1 MTEEITER
9 TADVEELN
17 EILSHLN
24 NGGLTDPE
32 WQGRGI
38 RFMLRRF
45 RYVMVRETVSK
56 SDLADHVKNCPALEI
71 LRGDWKSM
79 LIQQIPLAAFCA
91 YLLIKSHWGSP

>member
-1 MTEEITER
+1 MPTSEINER

-17 EILSHLN
+17 EILRHLD

-45 RYVMVRETVSK
+45 RYVMVRETVTPQ
-56 SDLADHVKNCPALEI
+56 DLSDHVRNCPANAM
-71 LRGDWKSM
+71 LRGDWKTAM
-79 LIQQIPLAAFCA
+79 LTHAPWALWVA
-91 YLLIKSHWGSP
+91 YLLWSLYKS